1 MKYKV
6 LLTGNGH
13 STTDDFFS
21 IMSNEFQCMT
31 TSTRVEDILN
41 HINYFAP
48 EAFVFTMQREPD
60 INIERVIEALEQIDR
75 EKMKVVLV
83 GDEESCNAFLR
94 VRPDMVNFTFIKPVN
109 ARTIRDKIVSSI
121 AQERAFEEMEKTIR
135 EEQEKVLAELQRQ
148 RDTALKEKGD
158 IEIEEK
164 HDGPKHILLID
175 DDPVMLRVIKE
186 ELKDEY
192 NVATAISGKIGLNF
206 LSRRSTD
213 LILLDY
219 EMPEENGLMVL
230 KKLRADESTRNI
242 PVVFLTG
249 LSDGA
254 KIKQII
260 EMKPQGY
267 LLKPVNR
274 EKLIEAIRG
283 VIG

>member
-13 STTDDFFS
+13 STMDDFFS

-31 TSTRVEDILN
+31 TSTRVDDILN

-60 INIERVIEALEQIDR
+60 INIERVIEALEQVDR

-83 GDEESCNAFLR
+83 GDEESCNAFLQ
-94 VRPDMVNFTFIKPVN
+94 VKPALVNLTFIKPVN
-109 ARTIRDKIVSSI
+109 ARTIRDKIAASL
-121 AQERAFEEMEKTIR
+121 AQERAFLEMEKTIR

-148 RDTALKEKGD
+148 RDLALKEKAQAD
-158 IEIEEK
+158 REK
-164 HDGPKHILLID
+164 NAGPKHILIID

-186 ELKDEY
+186 ELRDEY

-230 KKLRADESTRNI
+230 KKLRADESTKNI

-249 LSDGA
+249 LNDGA